1 MTQASKARM
10 LRQFAALAHT
20 TPAES
25 LVPPTG
31 DLSTAARPPV
41 NPCPGCG
48 DVDHQRYVSS
58 LWVEG
63 VQQYVTW
70 NCDRSDCRIGSH
82 THEVEK

>member
-31 DLSTAARPPV
+31 DLSIAARPPV
-41 NPCPGCG
+41 NPCPRCG
-48 DVDHQRYVSS
+48 DTEHQRYCGTQ
-58 LWVEG
+58 WVVG
-63 VQQYVTW
+63 VQYVTW
-70 NCDRSDCRIGSH
+70 NCDCRDCRIGSH